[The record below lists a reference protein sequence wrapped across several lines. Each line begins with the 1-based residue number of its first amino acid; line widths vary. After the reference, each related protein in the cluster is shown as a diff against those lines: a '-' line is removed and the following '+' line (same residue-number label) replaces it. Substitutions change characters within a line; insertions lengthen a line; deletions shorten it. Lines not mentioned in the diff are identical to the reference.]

1 MAESVHRVP
10 APQRAQRTHAKL
22 LRRGSRRGQS
32 NLLELLD
39 SRVRPG
45 ITAKEFKYLFVQ
57 CACGE
62 FFTRRAHRDHAC
74 SSQVLDLT
82 GDVPVIDL
90 TGDDD

>member
-1 MAESVHRVP
+1 MP
-10 APQRAQRTHAKL
+10 APHRAQRTHVKL
-22 LRRGSRRGQS
+22 VRKTSRKGQS
-32 NLLELLD
+32 FLLELLD

-45 ITAKEFKYLFVQ
+45 ITENEFKYLFVR

-74 SSQVLDLT
+74 SSRVLDLT
-82 GDVPVIDL
+82 GDVIDL